1 MKPRYLFI
9 LLIILAVTSVFIGV
23 EDLSPLDLFDLS
35 KQEASTLFAS
45 RLPRLISIVIAG
57 LSMSICGLIMQQISR
72 NKFVSPTTAGTMD
85 WARLGILISLLL
97 FTSASPLI
105 KMLIAFVFAL
115 AGNFLF
121 MKILE
126 RIKFNDTIFI
136 PLVGLMLGN
145 IVSSIATFIAYKYD
159 LIQNVSSW
167 LQGDFS
173 LVVKGRY
180 ELLYLSIPLVIIAYV
195 YADKFTLAG
204 MGESFSVNLGLKYK
218 RVVNIGL
225 IIVSLITSLVI
236 LTVGMLPFLGLIIP
250 NIVSIYR
257 GDNLKSSLP
266 HTALLGAVFVLFCDI
281 LGRII
286 IFPYEISIGLMVGII
301 GSGIFLFML
310 LRRKAYA

>member
-1 MKPRYLFI
+1 MKLRYLFI

-23 EDLSPLDLFDLS
+23 EYLSPLDLFDLS

-45 RLPRLISIVIAG
+45 RMPRLISIVIAG

-105 KMLIAFVFAL
+105 KMLVAFVFAL

-121 MKILE
+121 VKILE

>member
-1 MKPRYLFI
+1 MKLRYLFI

-105 KMLIAFVFAL
+105 KMLVAFVFAL

-180 ELLYLSIPLVIIAYV
+180 ELLYLSIPLVMIAYV